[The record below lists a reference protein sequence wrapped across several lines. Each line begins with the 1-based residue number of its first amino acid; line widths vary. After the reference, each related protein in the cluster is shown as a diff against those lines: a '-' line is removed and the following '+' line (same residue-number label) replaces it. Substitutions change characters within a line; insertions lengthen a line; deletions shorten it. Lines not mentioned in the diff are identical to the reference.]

1 MPTSKK
7 INVAILGASGFIGIE
22 LLQRLVDHPH
32 VNLVFMGS
40 ENYIGE
46 YPSTL
51 FPPLRRHDF
60 FKKNKFSGIDDLCDS
75 DVVISALPVGVLPD
89 LLTKISPKTKKIINV
104 SGDFRLTDPK
114 EIKEYYPESLLVQNT
129 IDSKY
134 IIPDFSNDFSANILN
149 MPGCI
154 ASAAIYALCPLAE
167 NGLLGEEVIIDAKV
181 GSSGGGKKQSD
192 SHSVRANNAKT
203 YKILHHRHSP
213 EIKQYLNSFTMDL
226 KRVFLTVTSIDI
238 TRGILIH
245 VHGNTKRKV
254 TDTEFY
260 SLFRNYYKNHPFHYI
275 TCFKKGNEKLPS
287 IKTVQGTNDC
297 EIGFATD
304 ETSNHF
310 VVTAA
315 IDNLVKGGAGNAIH
329 ALNKL
334 YGFDINLGLRSN
346 VLWP

>member
-1 MPTSKK
+1 MLTSKK
-7 INVAILGASGFIGIE
+7 IAVAVLGASGYIGIE

-32 VNLVFMGS
+32 VNLVFIGS
-40 ENYIGE
+40 ESNVGE

-60 FKKNKFSGIDDLCDS
+60 FKKTKFSGIDNLCDS
-75 DVVISALPVGVLPD
+75 DVVISALPAGVLPKH
-89 LLTKISPKTKKIINV
+89 LEKILPKTKKIINI
-104 SGDFRLTDPK
+104 SGDFRLADLN
-114 EIKEYYPESLLVQNT
+114 EIKEFYPESLLVQNT
-129 IDSKY
+129 IDSQY
-134 IIPDFSNDFSANILN
+134 IIPDFSNDFSAKILN

-154 ASAAIYALCPLAE
+154 AGAVIYALSPLAE
-167 NGLLGEEVIIDAKV
+167 SGLLSEEVIVDAKV

-192 SHSVRANNAKT
+192 SHSIRANNAKT
-203 YKILHHRHSP
+203 YKMLNHRHAP
-213 EIKQYLNSFTMDL
+213 EIKQYLNKYTMEL

-238 TRGILIH
+238 TRGILVH
-245 VHGNTKRKV
+245 VHGNTNRKI
-254 TDTEFY
+254 TDAELY
-260 SLFRNYYKNHPFHYI
+260 SLFRNYYKNHQFHYI

-287 IKTVQGTNDC
+287 IKAVQGTNDC
-297 EIGFATD
+297 EIGFAID
-304 ETSNHF
+304 KSSNHF
-310 VVTAA
+310 VITTA